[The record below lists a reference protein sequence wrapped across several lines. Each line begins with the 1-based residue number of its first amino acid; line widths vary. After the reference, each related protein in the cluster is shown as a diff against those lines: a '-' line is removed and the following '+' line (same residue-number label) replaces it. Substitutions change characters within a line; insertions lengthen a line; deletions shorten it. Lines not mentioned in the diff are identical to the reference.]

1 MPCPVCIIDA
11 VIICGCR
18 FFGIPDPVTTYFI
31 GIITLSLAIVTL
43 RYIKTKLLL
52 NKAPKGSLV
61 FITTIYS
68 VLTLVVMKYIGMI

>member
-31 GIITLSLAIVTL
+31 GMITLSLSIITL
-43 RYIKTKLLL
+43 RYLKSKLLL

-61 FITTIYS
+61 FITAIYS
-68 VLTLVVMKYIGMI
+68 VLSICAMKYIGMF